1 MAAEPK
7 AASRAPIGS
16 TVGLVLPGGGARA
29 AYQVGVLKAIAQM
42 LPDAPNPFPII
53 VGTSAG
59 AVAATVLGA
68 EAFRWQRAVA
78 ALEKV
83 WANFHVSQ
91 VFEVDAPSMLRGG
104 LHWMLSLLSG
114 GVLLPPPQALFD
126 NSPLRRLL
134 GRNIDWRHLQRSID
148 RGNLR
153 ALALC
158 ATSYSSASSVAF
170 FQATDKITPWMRQQR
185 VGQRA
190 RLGLDHLMAS
200 LGVPFLFTPVRLGDE
215 YYGDGAQRQLWPLS
229 PAIHLG
235 ADRLFVIGVRSEL
248 AAGITSRPRAPIEA
262 PSPGQLFGYLLDT
275 LFMDQIYANIEHV
288 QRLNQVV
295 DIAPSAVPGLHKVA
309 TMLIAP
315 SADLSVIATQHI
327 RSLPRAL
334 RALLRVMGARGSAGA
349 QLASYLMFESS
360 FTSELIALGYKDA
373 MQQRQAI
380 VGFLTGAPLDMTT
393 ILPQLQLV
401 AAQPPSEPQEPGSGA
416 RATQG
421 A

>member
-1 MAAEPK
+1 MAA
-7 AASRAPIGS
+7 IGS

-42 LPDAPNPFPII
+42 LPDSPNPFPVI

-59 AVAATVLGA
+59 AVAATVLA
-68 EAFRWQRAVA
+68 TEALRWQRAVA

-91 VFEVDAPSMLRGG
+91 VFLVDAPSMLRSG

-114 GVLLPPPQALFD
+114 GWLLPPPLSLFD

-134 GRNIDWRHLQRSID
+134 AKNIDFRHLQRSIN
-148 RGNLR
+148 RGHLR

-158 ATSYSSASSVAF
+158 ATGYNSASSVAF
-170 FQATDKITPWMRQQR
+170 FQAAGDRAPWLRQQR

-200 LGVPFLFTPVRLGDE
+200 LGVPFLFPPVRIGDE

-235 ADRLFVIGVRSEL
+235 ADRLLVIGVRSEL
-248 AAGITSRPRAPIEA
+248 GAGINARPRSVARPPA
-262 PSPGQLFGYLLDT
+262 PGQLFGYMLDT

-295 DIAPSAVPGLHKVA
+295 DIAPAAVPGLHKVA
-309 TMLIAP
+309 TLLIAP
-315 SADLSVIATQHI
+315 SADLRVIATQHI
-327 RSLPRAL
+327 RSLPRGL
-334 RALLRVMGARGSAGA
+334 RALLRVAGARGSAGA
-349 QLASYLMFESS
+349 QLASYLMFEGS
-360 FTSELIALGYKDA
+360 FTSELIELGYKDA
-373 MQQRQAI
+373 MQQRAVI
-380 VGFLTGAPLDMTT
+380 VAFLTGAPLESTT
-393 ILPQLQLV
+393 TLPQLQL
-401 AAQPPSEPQEPGSGA
+401 SS
-416 RATQG
+416 
-421 A
+421 